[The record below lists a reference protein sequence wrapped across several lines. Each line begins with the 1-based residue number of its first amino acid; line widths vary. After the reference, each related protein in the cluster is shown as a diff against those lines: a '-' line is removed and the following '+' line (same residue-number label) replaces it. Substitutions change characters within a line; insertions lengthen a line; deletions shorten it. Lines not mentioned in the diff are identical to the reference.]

1 MSAVNI
7 DEARQG
13 PAVGDDAPDFMVNG
27 ANGQAIRLSDLRGK
41 QRALLIFYPEDQTSG
56 CRTQLA
62 AARDAATD
70 FAAADTLVFG
80 VNEAGPESHQ
90 RFIEELNL
98 PFDLL
103 VDDRFGMAA
112 AYGAL
117 KPEGN
122 RIQRTVFIVGKN
134 GKVIFRAPGTPT
146 TDVLLDA
153 IRNARDAA

>member
-1 MSAVNI
+1 MSALNI
-7 DEARQG
+7 GEARRG
-13 PAVGDDAPDFMVNG
+13 PQVGDDAPDFTVKG
-27 ANGQAIRLSDLRGK
+27 TSGDTIRLSDLRGK
-41 QRALLIFYPEDQTSG
+41 QRALLIFYPQDQTSG
-56 CRTQLA
+56 CRTQLS
-62 AARDAATD
+62 AARDASSD
-70 FAAADTLVFG
+70 LAALDTVVFG

-90 RFIEELNL
+90 RFIEELDL

-122 RIQRTVFIVGKN
+122 RIERTVVIVGKN

-146 TDVLLDA
+146 TEVLLEA
-153 IRNARDAA
+153 IRNADDAA